1 MPFGDVVAQFGDEAL
16 VKVSRDTEQVHAL
29 IEQGVPVT
37 DAAIQA
43 ACYIGNVEALQ
54 AMLATTTS
62 PGPDCRLSTADIEPA
77 LMQQVAGDWASRDIS
92 PNFGTDKK
100 SWYALQHAATGTS
113 HPHDLKP
120 GEREERGRT
129 TTALLG
135 HNPDLYKTFVQP
147 LWHPMPFPFPGEPGD
162 LKQKWWCVCDIER
175 KIHDTTWDRV
185 GSDFLRKPIPESRYG
200 LRSVLH
206 SLFEDEAYSKPFLDL
221 PELRLGMDRRD
232 PQGRMLLH
240 STCRNAVGAD
250 AAIDAIIY
258 ERSAKIVLPTAASET
273 NGRRSI
279 AVDHGGKTI
288 LHHLLET
295 RDCSSDAERT
305 PCIRNTLIWILE
317 YAPTLINQPDSHGT
331 YPLHTALQ
339 GLRRYPERYYSRPVV
354 WAQFDEVVQCLLE
367 AGADACMADSRGNT
381 ALHYLADSC
390 IGDAWQRDNTRKL
403 FKMVL
408 DGGIDVN
415 ARNSLGRTM
424 LEMLF
429 DEDEVVFERHHS
441 PGKAVYDKLPS
452 PDEIDRTLLGQLD
465 AAGVEHTGTDPGGNT
480 LLHLVARH
488 PYDGLGLQARVAFR
502 TNYVLSS
509 GIEPNIRN
517 AEGKTAVDVAK
528 EARNHDM
535 LEALGLG
542 EE

>member
-54 AMLATTTS
+54 AMLATATS
-62 PGPDCRLSTADIEPA
+62 RGPDCRLSTADIEPA
-77 LMQQVAGDWASRDIS
+77 PLHQVAGDWASRDIS

-100 SWYALQHAATGTS
+100 FWYALQYAATDTS

-120 GEREERGRT
+120 GEREERGRI

-135 HNPDLYKTFVQP
+135 HNPDLYKIFVQP
-147 LWHPMPFPFPGEPGD
+147 LLHPMPFHFPGEPGD

-175 KIHDTTWDRV
+175 KTHDTTWDRV
-185 GSDFLRKPIPESRYG
+185 RSEFLRKPIPESGYG

-206 SLFEDEAYSKPFLDL
+206 SLFEDEAYLEPFLGL

-232 PQGRMLLH
+232 PQGRTLLH

-258 ERSAKIVLPTAASET
+258 ERSTKTVLPTAASET
-273 NGRRSI
+273 SLFHTVRKMGADLY
-279 AVDHGGKTI
+279 AVDHDGKTI
-288 LHHLLET
+288 LHHLLEA

-317 YAPTLINQPDSHGT
+317 HAPTLINQPDSHGT
-331 YPLHTALQ
+331 YPIHTALQ
-339 GLRRYPERYYSRPVV
+339 GLRRYPERYYSRTVV

-390 IGDAWQRDNTRKL
+390 IADAWQRDNTRKL

-415 ARNSLGRTM
+415 ARNNLGRTAV
-424 LEMLF
+424 EILF

-452 PDEIDRTLLGQLD
+452 PDEIDRTLLGQLRRRWSGTHGYWPRWQY
-465 AAGVEHTGTDPGGNT
+465 AATSRG
-480 LLHLVARH
+480 
-488 PYDGLGLQARVAFR
+488 
-502 TNYVLSS
+502 SS
-509 GIEPNIRN
+509 S
-517 AEGKTAVDVAK
+517 V
-528 EARNHDM
+528 
-535 LEALGLG
+535 
-542 EE
+542 